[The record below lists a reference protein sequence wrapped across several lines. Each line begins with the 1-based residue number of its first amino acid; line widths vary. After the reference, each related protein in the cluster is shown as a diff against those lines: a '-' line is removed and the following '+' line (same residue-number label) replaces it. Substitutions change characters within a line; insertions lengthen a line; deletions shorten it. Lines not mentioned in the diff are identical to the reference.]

1 MPEEMEEEGY
11 PQFIRVWQD
20 VSTSDA
26 SRGGNAFLNLG
37 RVDLDSKRDSAL
49 ETPLTV
55 RTSAK
60 PAPRILKGT
69 IVEGDSPIDVPIGLI
84 NLNQKTCYVNALL
97 QCMNAWLYDY
107 AHKDTMHPVA
117 MDLLG
122 LQHREV
128 LELLRYLLLA
138 DEHDVF
144 VEETVT
150 LMAARYDMSLAQ
162 EHDPSELWAKISSTF
177 DPQESLCSF
186 TEVQTGHCNKCR
198 QPTIWMETHA
208 QFLDD
213 IIFMPAEVVSDDYH
227 VSRAIKQA
235 IGPTKE
241 IVSFHCDKCE
251 AKRVSAT
258 IAVSL
263 MMAKP
268 SPKNTIVKAKSSHL
282 KLDLQITLEDR
293 QYDLMGVTMHHGAKL
308 NEGHYMALVRIKNT
322 WYLVNDKDVK
332 IVCADFVY
340 GKVGTKRKG
349 DPTMLFYRIASSMKR
364 GKEGVY
370 DAESPVKGSPQ
381 KKHKPLKNKSSVTIQ
396 QETKKTS
403 GRDKNTAD
411 DKNLAGNK
419 KDKKSD
425 KKK

>member
-1 MPEEMEEEGY
+1 MEM
-11 PQFIRVWQD
+11 
-20 VSTSDA
+20 
-26 SRGGNAFLNLG
+26 
-37 RVDLDSKRDSAL
+37 
-49 ETPLTV
+49 
-55 RTSAK
+55 
-60 PAPRILKGT
+60 
-69 IVEGDSPIDVPIGLI
+69 
-84 NLNQKTCYVNALL
+84 
-97 QCMNAWLYDY
+97 
-107 AHKDTMHPVA
+107 
-117 MDLLG
+117 
-122 LQHREV
+122 
-128 LELLRYLLLA
+128 
-138 DEHDVF
+138 
-144 VEETVT
+144 
-150 LMAARYDMSLAQ
+150 
-162 EHDPSELWAKISSTF
+162 
-177 DPQESLCSF
+177 
-186 TEVQTGHCNKCR
+186 
-198 QPTIWMETHA
+198 HA

-213 IIFMPAEVVSDDYH
+213 IVFMPTEVVSDDYH

-251 AKRVSAT
+251 AKRGSAT
-258 IAVSL
+258 IERKKQGFKDFIAVSL

-308 NEGHYMALVRIKNT
+308 NEGHYTALVRIKNT